1 MPVARNRRRVPDD
14 EADSNSDTSSEPQ
27 PRQQKRQRRQA
38 SSDSDSYASADGGMV
53 TPPDASTQANTAL
66 EVMVKKL
73 VRLALASEYSRQ
85 VIRRTDIR
93 DKVLG
98 EQGARQFRQVFEGAQ
113 RELKEKF
120 GMQMVEQPLREKVTI
135 SQRRAAQR
143 TEKPATTSK
152 TWTVITTLPN
162 AYRIPTILPPSKA
175 PSSMIESTYTALY
188 TFIISTI
195 LLSGGSIRE
204 QKLDRLLRRVN
215 ADNFTPIDRT
225 DRLLARLCK
234 EGYIVRNREM
244 DGGEEVVEY
253 LVGPRGKVEVGVAGV
268 SGLARE
274 VYGFGEEGSNEN
286 GNGDGDGDGDGGVDE
301 GVGVGVGVGVGAAKR
316 QAEVESFEKRLKRSL
331 GIREPLHFG
340 REDADADADADTDAD
355 GGH

>member
-1 MPVARNRRRVPDD
+1 MPLERNRRRVPEDP
-14 EADSNSDTSSEPQ
+14 DTSSEPQ

-38 SSDSDSYASADGGMV
+38 SSDSDSYASADGGRS
-53 TPPDASTQANTAL
+53 TPENSYQAPRIY

-98 EQGARQFRQVFEGAQ
+98 EQGARMFRPIFEEAQ
-113 RELKEKF
+113 RQLREKF

-143 TEKPATTSK
+143 TERPSTTSK

-162 AYRIPTILPPSKA
+162 AYRTPIILPPTKA
-175 PSSMIESTYTALY
+175 PSSKTESTYTALY

-195 LLSGGSIRE
+195 LLSGGSLRE

-225 DRLLARLCK
+225 DRFLARLCK

-253 LVGPRGKVEVGVAGV
+253 HVGPRGRIEVGVTGV

-274 VYGFGEEGSNEN
+274 VYGFAEDGSNVNGNDNGNGN
-286 GNGDGDGDGDGGVDE
+286 GNGDEGRGGVR
-301 GVGVGVGVGVGAAKR
+301 AAKR
-316 QAEVESFEKRLKRSL
+316 QEEVESFEKRLKRSL

-340 REDADADADADTDAD
+340 EEVDDEVDEHVDEHVDDDSD
-355 GGH
+355 GG

>member
-1 MPVARNRRRVPDD
+1 MPIGRSRRRPQPDD
-14 EADSNSDTSSEPQ
+14 EDEAQNSDASSEPQ
-27 PRQQKRQRRQA
+27 QAPSQRSRQQQKRQRRQ
-38 SSDSDSYASADGGMV
+38 SSDSDPDASADDRS
-53 TPPDASTQANTAL
+53 TPEAFTQFHRATD
-66 EVMVKKL
+66 VMVKKL

-98 EQGARQFRQVFEGAQ
+98 EQGARQFRQVFEKAQ
-113 RELKEKF
+113 AELIETF

-143 TEKPATTSK
+143 TERPATASK
-152 TWTVITTLPN
+152 TWTVVSTLPP
-162 AYRIPTILPPSKA
+162 AYRTPTILPPTRA
-175 PSSMIESTYTALY
+175 PSSTTESTYTAIY

-225 DRLLARLCK
+225 DKLLARLCK

-253 LVGPRGKVEVGVAGV
+253 LVGPRGKVEVGVVGV

-274 VYGFGEEGSNEN
+274 VYGFGEGGGSNTN
-286 GNGDGDGDGDGGVDE
+286 GGDGG
-301 GVGVGVGVGVGAAKR
+301 GAPVRNQEEMEA
-316 QAEVESFEKRLKRSL
+316 FEKRLKRSL
-331 GIREPLHFG
+331 GIMEPLHFG
-340 REDADADADADTDAD
+340 REEGDGDGDGD
-355 GGH
+355 GGE